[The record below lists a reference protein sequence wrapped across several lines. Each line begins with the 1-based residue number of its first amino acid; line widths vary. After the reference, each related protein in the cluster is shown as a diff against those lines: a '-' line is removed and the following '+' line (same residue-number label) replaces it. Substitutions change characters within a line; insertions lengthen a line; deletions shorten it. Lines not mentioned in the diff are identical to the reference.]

1 MSSRKPDKIQSMLG
15 LAARSR
21 NLVSGETAVETAV
34 KSGKAKLVIVPLDA
48 SDNTV
53 HDFTNMCEYRNVPF
67 YRYST
72 KTELGHT
79 IGKDDRSSLAVTDRG
94 FAAAILKLLDGTCQ
108 IDGGSSNNGKN
119 ESK

>member
-1 MSSRKPDKIQSMLG
+1 MSSRKPDKLQSMLG

-79 IGKDDRSSLAVTDRG
+79 IGKDDRSSLAVTDSG
-94 FAAAILKLLDGTCQ
+94 FAVAIRKLLDGLA
-108 IDGGSSNNGKN
+108 D
-119 ESK
+119 